1 MTVSIGRRELLAV
14 LGGAAAA
21 WPLAARAQQPGMPV
35 IGLLETRS
43 PDVISDRL
51 RRFRQGLK
59 DTGYVEGENVTI
71 VYDWA
76 ESFDRLSALAAEL
89 IRRPVA
95 VIVTP
100 TTPAA
105 LAAKA
110 ATTTIPIVF
119 ATGYARLHP
128 VSSPASPVRAVISQ
142 VSTFSITNWQ
152 GSSWNSCVNWYLEP
166 PMFRHLLIHP
176 TSGMHWPRSPTWKQL
191 LAPGECKSRFSTP
204 VPAVRSMMRLQ
215 RFCAS
220 GRTSSLSAAMASLL
234 ADACNWSYSR
244 RSTKCPQHL
253 QTANSLKSAD

>member
-1 MTVSIGRRELLAV
+1 MKRREFITL

-21 WPLAARAQQPGMPV
+21 WPLAALGQQPSMPV

-43 PDVISDRL
+43 PDMISDRL

-100 TTPAA
+100 NTPAA
-105 LAAKA
+105 IAAKA

-119 ATGYARLHP
+119 ATGYDRLHP
-128 VSSPASPVRAVISQ
+128 VSSPASPDRGVILQ
-142 VSTFSITNWQ
+142 VSIFSITNWLR
-152 GSSWNSCVNWYLEP
+152 SSWNSCVNWYLEP
-166 PMFRHLLIHP
+166 AMFRHLLIRP
-176 TSGMHWPRSPTWKQL
+176 TSRMHRSRSPTWKRL
-191 LAPGECKSRFSTP
+191 LAPRECKSRFSTP
-204 VPAVRSMMRLQ
+204 APAVRLMTRLQ
-215 RFCAS
+215 RFYAS
-220 GRTSSLSAAMASLL
+220 GRTAFLSAAMAFLL
-234 ADACNWSYSR
+234 ADACNWSYSP
-244 RSTKCPQHL
+244 RSTKCPRYL